1 MTPRTGTETAGEQA
15 TDPGAA
21 RVAERP
27 APRQVSRGPALVSL
41 GLAGLVGIGG
51 FAWAAAT
58 SHPGSSAPPSTTKH
72 LAGVHLGAVP
82 ATQALKAITRG
93 GEPPT
98 DIAGALVVPAS
109 ARRTGSHCGAAINL
123 YDCTVD
129 LTVRAKPSQV
139 VAFYRAE
146 LRHAGWRILAV
157 DATTGKGTV
166 VYAQHASNDGYYW
179 EVGVAVDPA
188 TPSITPA
195 LSGNGESAP
204 TSTVSLRVL
213 EKGDAG

>member
-1 MTPRTGTETAGEQA
+1 MTPTTGTDTAGAQD
-15 TDPGAA
+15 TDPGAP
-21 RVAERP
+21 RTGP
-27 APRQVSRGPALVSL
+27 TTAPRQVSRKPALVAV
-41 GLAGLVGIGG
+41 GLAGLVGVGG

-58 SHPGSSAPPSTTKH
+58 SHPGSSAPPSASSH

-82 ATQALKAITRG
+82 ATHALQAITRG
-93 GEPPT
+93 GEPPS

-109 ARRTGSHCGAAINL
+109 TRRTGSHCGSAINL

-129 LTVRAKPSQV
+129 LRVRAKPDAV

-146 LRHAGWRILAV
+146 LRHRGWSILAV

-179 EVGVAVDPA
+179 EVGVGVDPA

-195 LSGNGESAP
+195 LSGSGESAP

-213 EKGDAG
+213 EKGDGG